1 MVATSR
7 NGLLGQ
13 VRTGTVERSAWQSE
27 TDKQGNPSWRL
38 YTLCHW
44 NDFWR
49 CHEPEKDWSLT
60 QQMLVNFSPV
70 LVSLTHL
77 MIGTD
82 MVGRSR
88 KRWNQYLL
96 LTKVFF
102 FQMTCPFS
110 KGIQKKEPSSP
121 MLRPFTPILAS
132 FMHLEDTL
140 SKSSAANLLPVRI
153 NTTGHNVTLS
163 MSSALARAR
172 KPCTNIL
179 YHSLPGCLKYF
190 QDSFK
195 LHLTLKSRPPLGSRI
210 ASTAVHWVGH
220 TRVFQYYG
228 IY

>member
-102 FQMTCPFS
+102 FSNDMSLF
-110 KGIQKKEPSSP
+110 KGHTEKRTI
-121 MLRPFTPILAS
+121 F
-132 FMHLEDTL
+132 
-140 SKSSAANLLPVRI
+140 ANAPAFHPNPR
-153 NTTGHNVTLS
+153 
-163 MSSALARAR
+163 
-172 KPCTNIL
+172 IL
-179 YHSLPGCLKYF
+179 YASWRYLVQEFSGKSLTG
-190 QDSFK
+190 
-195 LHLTLKSRPPLGSRI
+195 
-210 ASTAVHWVGH
+210 AN
-220 TRVFQYYG
+220 
-228 IY
+228 